1 MGADSLPPCH
11 PPHTPACPRICLRHV
26 QGSSRSV
33 SPAEE
38 AKAGCATFLGCA
50 GRGRRSAA
58 VASDAACAPEGGP
71 NLVAAALES
80 KDDKFVKVGCWVG
93 QGRRPAR
100 MMGQASSW
108 WPDALAQLIADTL
121 PACLPACLPA

>member
-50 GRGRRSAA
+50 GRGKRSAA
-58 VASDAACAPEGGP
+58 VASNAARTPHGGP

-80 KDDKFVKVGCWVG
+80 KDDEFVKVGGWVG

-108 WPDALAQLIADTL
+108 CRHALAQLRADTL
-121 PACLPACLPA
+121 PDCPPA